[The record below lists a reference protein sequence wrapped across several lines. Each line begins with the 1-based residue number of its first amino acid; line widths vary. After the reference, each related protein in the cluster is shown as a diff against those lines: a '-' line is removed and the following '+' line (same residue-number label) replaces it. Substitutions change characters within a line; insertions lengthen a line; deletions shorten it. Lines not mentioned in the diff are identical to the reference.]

1 MNAEELRV
9 ARWIFW
15 DALTLLPEGRAAAF
29 ARLFFTMA
37 AMWAETALQEER
49 HTPAAGS

>member
-1 MNAEELRV
+1 MSAEELRA

-29 ARLFFTMA
+29 ARLFFTIA
-37 AMWAETALQEER
+37 AMWAETALQDDR
-49 HTPAAGS
+49 PDPTADS